1 MSICSMTGFGKGQAT
16 GDSIAL
22 GIEIKSVNHRF
33 CDINVKGPRVVT
45 PLENRVKKSV
55 GDRLARGK
63 IDIFINLDITGEQA
77 YEALINK
84 PLADA
89 LVRSLASLKDDY
101 QLSGDISLEMLV
113 GQKDVLQFAESIS
126 LDELRPCLEQA
137 LQDALDNIQQM
148 RLLEGEAL
156 LEDFIQRLDLL
167 DGYIEQ
173 IAERAPQVPVEWQE
187 KLRQRLERF
196 AADVDVDPQRVAQEL
211 AVFADRC
218 DISEELTRFRS
229 HLIQFRGL
237 FESEEPVGRK
247 MDFLVQEINRE
258 TNTIGSKA
266 NDAQIGNL
274 VVEIKAELEKI
285 REQVQNV
292 A

>member
-1 MSICSMTGFGKGQAT
+1 MICSMTGFGKGQSS
-16 GDSIAL
+16 GENIAV

-33 CDINVKGPRVVT
+33 CDINIKGPRVAV
-45 PLENRVKKSV
+45 PLESFIKKSASLM
-55 GDRLARGK
+55 LARGK
-63 IDIFINLDITGEQA
+63 IDIFINLEIVGEQA
-77 YEALINK
+77 YEAKINK
-84 PLADA
+84 PLTDT
-89 LVRSLASLKDDY
+89 LVRALNQLRADYGLKDEVT
-101 QLSGDISLEMLV
+101 LEMLTS
-113 GQKDVLQFAESIS
+113 QKDVLQFSESVSMAE
-126 LDELRPCLEQA
+126 LKPCLEQA
-137 LQDALDNIQQM
+137 LEQALVHIQEM
-148 RLLEGEAL
+148 RRLEGGAL
-156 LEDFIQRLDLL
+156 LDDFRQRLELL
-167 DGYIEQ
+167 DDYIEQ
-173 IAERAPQVPVEWQE
+173 IAARAPQVPVEWQE

-196 AADVDVDPQRVAQEL
+196 AADVDADPQRIAQEL

-229 HLIQFRGL
+229 HLVQFRGL
-237 FESEEPVGRK
+237 FEVSEPVGRK

-266 NDAQIGNL
+266 NDAIIGGL